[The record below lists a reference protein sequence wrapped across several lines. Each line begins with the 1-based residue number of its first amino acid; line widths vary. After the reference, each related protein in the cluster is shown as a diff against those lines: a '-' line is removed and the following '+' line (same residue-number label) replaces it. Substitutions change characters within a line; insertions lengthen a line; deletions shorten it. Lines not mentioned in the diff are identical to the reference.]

1 MAKILKNQL
10 WHVLILA
17 VLLILTSRYV
27 QLEDTALSGSLWGIS
42 TKTWLILTILA
53 PIIHQVYVLFCWRSE
68 LYYKG
73 ISKRWGKKGFR
84 IFKIGFAFL
93 ILCRP
98 ITITLL
104 AISNAFTF
112 SMNTILSY
120 IIATVLFLPAVYLF
134 YSLKKYFGIDRAFG
148 IDHFDPD
155 MYRSAPMVK
164 EGIFNYTSNG
174 MYVFGFFLLWLPG
187 ILLFSK
193 AALLAALFNHI
204 YIWVH
209 YYFTELPDMK
219 EIYADVKVK
228 E

>member
-204 YIWVH
+204 YIWAH

-219 EIYADVKVK
+219 EIYEDFKVK